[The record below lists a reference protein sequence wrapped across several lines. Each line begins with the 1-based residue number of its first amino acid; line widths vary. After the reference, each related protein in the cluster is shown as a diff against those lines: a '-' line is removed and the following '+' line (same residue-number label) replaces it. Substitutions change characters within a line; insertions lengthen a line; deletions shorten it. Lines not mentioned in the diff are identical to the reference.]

1 MNRLD
6 FIRNGAAFGMLAAA
20 GCATDRAEP
29 CRGCAE
35 IAAKK
40 GRGKC
45 PFRLG
50 AAGYTF
56 VEFTLDKTLAMLRTM
71 DVDELCAKD
80 FHYPMTA
87 TPAQLKELVKKTSD
101 FGVHLYGAG
110 PISTKTEDEAKRAFE
125 YCAVLGVP
133 TLVGVPAEVFDASLG
148 WKGIRS
154 SRKMCEVC
162 ARLADEYKINFA
174 IHNHGANPKTGNPNL
189 YPTVEDT
196 AKIIS
201 GLSPRIGFCVDIAY
215 TYADGFDPSDILRRH
230 AERVFDVHLRNVAV
244 ADNGSSGAAAD
255 HGLIDY
261 VKIFRTLR
269 EIGYTGVCGLELA
282 NAYGKPS
289 EINPGADPSWVPRSI
304 GYFRGIIDAI

>member
-1 MNRLD
+1 MNRLE
-6 FIRNGAAFGMLAAA
+6 FIRGGAVLGAIAAA
-20 GCATDRAEP
+20 GCATDKAAS
-29 CRGCAE
+29 CCGCA
-35 IAAKK
+35 APSK

-50 AAGYTF
+50 VAGYTF
-56 VEFTLDKTLAMLRTM
+56 HKFSLDETLAMLRTY
-71 DVDELCAKD
+71 DVGELCAKD

-87 TPAQLKELVKKTSD
+87 TPAELKELVKKTSD
-101 FGVHLYGAG
+101 SGVHLYGAG
-110 PISTKTEDEAKRAFE
+110 PITTKTEDDAKRAFE
-125 YCAVLGVP
+125 YCATLGVP
-133 TLVGVPAEVFDASLG
+133 TVVGVPAEVFDASLG

-162 ARLADEYKINFA
+162 AKLADEYKMNFA

-201 GLSPRIGFCVDIAY
+201 DLSPRIGFCVDIAY
-215 TYADGFDPSDILRRH
+215 TYADGFDPSEILRRH
-230 AERVFDVHLRNVAV
+230 AARVFDIHLRNVAV
-244 ADNGSSGAAAD
+244 GDNGSSGAAAD

-261 VKIFRTLR
+261 VRILRTLK

-282 NAYGKPS
+282 NAYGKPN
-289 EINPGADPSWVPRSI
+289 EENPGADPSWIPRSI
-304 GYFRGIIDAI
+304 GYFRGLMDAI